1 MFDGWNSS
9 SRDREGGGRKEWPL
23 IWHGTICIIEALN
36 WTDLL
41 SWTRLRRPWET
52 KKARNEERN
61 VCVCV
66 CVPSPSWHDLY
77 NWNVWSWMM
86 KSDGLIYYRPSD
98 EKLIWFFFLS
108 VVFWIRSVETFSSK
122 WNGSRMGLLDNQ
134 ITSDHF
140 SLLLKK
146 EEGGGGPLLHFHLS
160 LLPPPFFWHI
170 CFSFPFFFF
179 SFFSCFSQSQRRK
192 RRRRRRKRRK
202 IFSVLDL
209 DAEIEISVPLQ
220 WRWHILFFPYCN
232 FWLIPLVS
240 ISFYIQ
246 ISTW

>member
-52 KKARNEERN
+52 KKARNEERNEERN

-170 CFSFPFFFF
+170 CFSFPFF
-179 SFFSCFSQSQRRK
+179 SF
-192 RRRRRRKRRK
+192 
-202 IFSVLDL
+202 
-209 DAEIEISVPLQ
+209 
-220 WRWHILFFPYCN
+220 LFF
-232 FWLIPLVS
+232 LVS
-240 ISFYIQ
+240 PRVREEKEEEEEERGEKYLAC
-246 ISTW
+246 

>member
-52 KKARNEERN
+52 KKARNEERNEERN

-146 EEGGGGPLLHFHLS
+146 EEGGGRRGSSPPLSSFSPPTTVLLAHLF
-160 LLPPPFFWHI
+160 L
-170 CFSFPFFFF
+170 FPFFF
-179 SFFSCFSQSQRRK
+179 
-192 RRRRRRKRRK
+192 
-202 IFSVLDL
+202 
-209 DAEIEISVPLQ
+209 
-220 WRWHILFFPYCN
+220 LFFFFLFLPESEKKKKKKKKKEEKN
-232 FWLIPLVS
+232 I
-240 ISFYIQ
+240 
-246 ISTW
+246 